1 MKTEAARK
9 DAVRNRRHYLA
20 QAERSLEFYERRDA
34 EIKIAEEH
42 LARLQAARIV
52 AASGVLRFAS
62 KAGRARRRA
71 EKLGA
76 YLVPSDNAVVDAL
89 ERSQLAVAKDGHW
102 KRERDEM
109 RQVVRSSVDA
119 ELRTRGAKR

>member
-20 QAERSLEFYERRDA
+20 QAERSLEFYERRDE

-42 LARLQAARIV
+42 LALLRAARIV

-71 EKLGA
+71 QKLGT
-76 YLVPSDNAVVDAL
+76 YLAPSANAIVDAL

-102 KRERDEM
+102 KRERDEF
-109 RQVVRSSVDA
+109 RDCVRASLDA
-119 ELRTRGAKR
+119 ELRTRGAK